1 MGHLTN
7 EPDTGRDHFYTTA
20 GKNARAGLSRE
31 VPVAD
36 PTTAIDRV
44 NALTIPPSS
53 SNPASINA
61 SVTGTYFA
69 GVTIPD
75 FVTCNSASASII
87 IIGGTNVECGNRQS
101 VDWGA
106 LVNLGDG
113 GVCTKI
119 VGRSRVAVENNA
131 MVVGTDGNIVNLRDA
146 RISPTQLA
154 SVGNVGFLVDGSCS
168 EVFCSVVSAVIGG
181 EGAKLIKHTA
191 TSPNPVEY
199 IVGNVEFFAENQIF
213 IDFDPPNATD
223 QAIVNASSI
232 QPSVDAIST
241 AGSIAYRARNGR
253 LIADDEVVS
262 AETILLADANSRAAL
277 DLIVAFGNLLISDT
291 AQADFS
297 SEILVGDIAVSD
309 TAILTTTLLNHVG
322 DISVASG
329 AKLSA
334 TILGHAG
341 KVSPSAPGAGPIS
354 ALIDNRRYGDRR
366 VLDEI
371 LLIASDTT
379 QQDPTTTDTP
389 LQVTFGP
396 SQRHLSADG
405 TITIREKNQY
415 FFRFEL
421 QLGRD
426 VAGGVAFIYFRVL
439 VDGVQEGESTFWK
452 LDGPNDDV
460 EVTIITDALE
470 LDGDQEV
477 TLEMIRDSTGMD
489 DGSLMVNTP
498 VLGDWTPSRSAIVR
512 MWRRS

>member
-1 MGHLTN
+1 MSHN
-7 EPDTGRDHFYTTA
+7 VDINDTGRDFSF
-20 GKNARAGLSRE
+20 NAAGLESNE
-31 VPVAD
+31 GVSIQVPVD
-36 PTTAIDRV
+36 TPTKAIARV
-44 NALTIPPSS
+44 NALDPAPSS
-53 SNPASINA
+53 SLPASINA
-61 SVTGTYFA
+61 SVTGTYFT

-75 FVTCNSASASII
+75 FVTCNSAFASII
-87 IIGGTNVECGNRQS
+87 IAGGTNVECGNRQS

-106 LVNLGDG
+106 LLNLGDG
-113 GVCTKI
+113 GICTEI

-131 MVVGTDGNIVNLRDA
+131 MVVGTDGNIVNQRDT
-146 RISPTQLA
+146 RIAPSQLA
-154 SVGNVGFLVDGSCS
+154 STGNIGFLVDGSCS
-168 EVFCSVVSAVIGG
+168 EIFCSVVSAIIGG
-181 EGAKLIKHTA
+181 EGAKLIQHTA

-199 IVGNVEFFAENQIF
+199 IVGNVEFFNENQIF
-213 IDFDPPNATD
+213 IDFNPPNASD
-223 QAIVNASSI
+223 QAVVNASSI
-232 QPSVDAIST
+232 QPSADAIST

-262 AETILLADANSRAAL
+262 AESLLVADANSRAAL

-297 SEILVGDIAVSD
+297 SEILVGDIALSD

-334 TILGHAG
+334 NILGHTG
-341 KVSPSAPGAGPIS
+341 KVSPSAPGAGPIN

-426 VAGGVAFIYFRVL
+426 VAGGVAFIFFRVL

-470 LDGDQEV
+470 LDGGQEV